1 MRGVVF
7 YEEQHMEHKFL
18 RNFNAEGKW
27 TKPSRTIRVHGVEH
41 DMDEYAKEHGIEL
54 PDSKKH
60 NKPKDIKKEVNTN
73 ADMGQS
79 FDKGS
84 TEVDGTRDSE
94 GSE

>member
-1 MRGVVF
+1 MT
-7 YEEQHMEHKFL
+7 HKFL
-18 RNFNAEGKW
+18 RLFVDSKW
-27 TKPSRTIRVHGVEH
+27 TGKQDRTIRVNGVEH

-54 PDSKKH
+54 PDAKKH

>member
-1 MRGVVF
+1 MK
-7 YEEQHMEHKFL
+7 HKFMNL
-18 RNFNAEGKW
+18 YTVDGKW
-27 TKPSRTIRVHGVEH
+27 TGKEDRSITISEGNEAVTYNL
-41 DMDEYAKEHGIEL
+41 DEYAKEHGIEL
-54 PDSKKH
+54 PDAKKKI
-60 NKPKDIKKEVNTN
+60 KPKDIKKEVNTN

>member
-1 MRGVVF
+1 MK
-7 YEEQHMEHKFL
+7 HKFL
-18 RNFNAEGKW
+18 RLFVDGKW
-27 TKPSRTIRVHGVEH
+27 TGKEDRTIRVSGVEH